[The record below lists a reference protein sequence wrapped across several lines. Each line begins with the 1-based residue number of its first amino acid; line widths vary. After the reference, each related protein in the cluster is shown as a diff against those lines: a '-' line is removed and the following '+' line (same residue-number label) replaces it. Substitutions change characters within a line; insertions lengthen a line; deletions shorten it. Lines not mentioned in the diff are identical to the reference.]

1 MYGGGDFGGGDFGGG
16 GASQFGGGGFM
27 PTTPGPPGG
36 AGGAAGVYSPNA
48 GGRRPNNVNTL
59 FPVTVREIAN
69 AGVRDTTENSLFIN
83 GHDATN
89 MVLVGKVAR
98 RDDHETDV
106 SIVLDDSTG
115 KIEVRRWI
123 DRDTNELATLETVR
137 PGAYVRVHGHV
148 RLQNN
153 KRYVIAHAVRPVTDF
168 NEVTFHFLDAIFV
181 YLHTRKT
188 GGGADGTEAS
198 PHQPPQRP
206 QQPAYNQYVP
216 PPAPAAAGAAGGMGG
231 GGGAFGGAG
240 GGAGGGR
247 GVELRDRIMQFYES
261 PQNATVQQG
270 IHHQQVAQSM
280 PDVSPQEI
288 RSTVEYLTNTC
299 LPRVFRPFDLA
310 LPITPSPP
318 SPRLVVASATSSRTL
333 LTMRPAG
340 QRAFHVSAMMGE
352 EARRFQSGGQG
363 QCWGEG
369 GGRGEEGKGGGE
381 RQPSARVFVDHTV
394 YKGKGALSFV
404 PIAPRFRVTQTGAY
418 ALARE
423 GSVLLNFSNAIGTR
437 KYDWDNKQNFS
448 LSVSEIGSVLG
459 LNPEDKLD
467 FYHDPAKG
475 RSEEGQVQKVLR
487 IQPFNDFTGFYFSLN
502 VKDARRGVDDRF
514 SVPVT
519 KAEFIVVRS
528 AMNFILPHLMGW
540 NALVSPGSIDP
551 SMMVPSAPSS
561 DNNWQ

>member
-1 MYGGGDFGGGDFGGG
+1 
-16 GASQFGGGGFM
+16 M

-198 PHQPPQRP
+198 PNQPPQRP

-216 PPAPAAAGAAGGMGG
+216 PPAPAAAGAGGGMGG

-247 GVELRDRIMQFYES
+247 GVELRDRILQFYES
-261 PQNATVQQG
+261 PQNA
-270 IHHQQVAQSM
+270 
-280 PDVSPQEI
+280 
-288 RSTVEYLTNTC
+288 
-299 LPRVFRPFDLA
+299 
-310 LPITPSPP
+310 
-318 SPRLVVASATSSRTL
+318 
-333 LTMRPAG
+333 
-340 QRAFHVSAMMGE
+340 
-352 EARRFQSGGQG
+352 
-363 QCWGEG
+363 
-369 GGRGEEGKGGGE
+369 
-381 RQPSARVFVDHTV
+381 
-394 YKGKGALSFV
+394 
-404 PIAPRFRVTQTGAY
+404 
-418 ALARE
+418 
-423 GSVLLNFSNAIGTR
+423 
-437 KYDWDNKQNFS
+437 
-448 LSVSEIGSVLG
+448 
-459 LNPEDKLD
+459 
-467 FYHDPAKG
+467 
-475 RSEEGQVQKVLR
+475 
-487 IQPFNDFTGFYFSLN
+487 
-502 VKDARRGVDDRF
+502 
-514 SVPVT
+514 
-519 KAEFIVVRS
+519 
-528 AMNFILPHLMGW
+528 
-540 NALVSPGSIDP
+540 
-551 SMMVPSAPSS
+551 
-561 DNNWQ
+561 